1 MEVDRSILQMEMFI
15 VDNIK
20 MVDSMALV
28 DINGNQREPSMK
40 EILKMGWDMEKENG
54 NEARQNIVED
64 IVRD

>member
-1 MEVDRSILQMEMFI
+1 MEMFI

-40 EILKMGWDMEKENG
+40 EILKMDWGMEKENG